1 MRKQMTVLERMIQA
15 AEKTGD
21 IAFRYQFQ
29 KEMFKASLLD
39 RYEREKLKEEIAE
52 EIMSRISITLD
63 EQAIMQLN
71 EMLKNL
77 GR

>member
-1 MRKQMTVLERMIQA
+1 MRKQISMYERFLQA

-21 IAFRYQFQ
+21 ITLRYYFQ
-29 KEMFKASLLD
+29 KEMIKTSLID
-39 RYEREKLKEEIAE
+39 RYEREKLKAEIAE

>member
-1 MRKQMTVLERMIQA
+1 MKRQLSMYERFLQA

-21 IAFRYQFQ
+21 ITLRYQFQ
-29 KEMFKASLLD
+29 KEMMKASLLD
-39 RYEREKLKEEIAE
+39 RYEREKLKAEIAE